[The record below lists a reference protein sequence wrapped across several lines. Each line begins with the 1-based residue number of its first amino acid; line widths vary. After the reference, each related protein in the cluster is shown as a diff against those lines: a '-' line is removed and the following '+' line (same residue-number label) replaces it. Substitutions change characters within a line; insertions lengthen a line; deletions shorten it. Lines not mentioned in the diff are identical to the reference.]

1 MVRPPHIASA
11 FPHPGGGAI
20 ANATNATLA
29 GPLTATLRQRIA
41 PQHVAAAAVVAGA
54 IALGIAMAPADGR
67 LPALWSLGIAAG
79 FTLQRSRFC
88 FASAFRD
95 LFLFGSA
102 RIMKGVLLALGVASI
117 GFAAV
122 MRGAVPFAES
132 GVLPPEAHV
141 LPVGITTLIGGILF
155 GYGMVLSGGCVSG
168 SLYRAAEGYVG
179 SWVALA
185 GTVVGL
191 GLLSQTWNWWW
202 TSLIVAEPKLWLPAV
217 PGLGYAGA
225 IALTLGALVA
235 AYVFFVWWEARAGLA
250 SAETPRSPAAA
261 NTFASSLAATWRAV
275 FVRGWPALVGGAA
288 LGGIATLMYVVH
300 MPWGVTG
307 ELSRWANGSM
317 TLLGAPPPEAL
328 GLADI
333 GGCAGRADETGV
345 FTHTFAVT
353 VGLLPGAAVAA
364 LLAKEFKLR
373 FPRSAARYAQ
383 SFGGG
388 LFMGYG
394 SGLAVGCTIG
404 AFFSSVASLS
414 VSGWVFA
421 LALAGGAYLGVRTI
435 TR

>member
-1 MVRPPHIASA
+1 V
-11 FPHPGGGAI
+11 
-20 ANATNATLA
+20 
-29 GPLTATLRQRIA
+29 TLRRRFA
-41 PQHVAAAAVVAGA
+41 PQYAAAGALGVVA
-54 IALGIAMAPADGR
+54 IALAIAMAPSDGR
-67 LPALWSLGIAAG
+67 LPALWFLGIAAG

-102 RIMKGVLLALGVASI
+102 RIMKGILLGLGVASV

-122 MRGAVPFAES
+122 MRGAVPFTES
-132 GVLPPEAHV
+132 GVLPPEAHI
-141 LPVGITTLIGGILF
+141 LPVGLTTVVGGVLF

-191 GLLSQTWNWWW
+191 GLLSQSWNWWW
-202 TSLIVAEPKLWLPAV
+202 TTIVSAEPKLWLPAA

-225 IALTLGALVA
+225 IALTLAALGG

-250 SAETPRSPAAA
+250 AADAPPPRAAES
-261 NTFASSLAATWRAV
+261 TFREQLALSWRAV

-307 ELSRWANGSM
+307 ELLRWANASM
-317 TLLGAPPPEAL
+317 TVLGAPPPGAL

-333 GGCAGRADETGV
+333 GGCAARAEEGGV

-353 VGLLPGAAVAA
+353 VGLLPGAAVGA

-373 FPRSAARYAQ
+373 FPRSARRYGQ
-383 SFGGG
+383 SLIGGI
-388 LFMGYG
+388 FMGYG
-394 SGLAVGCTIG
+394 SGLAIGCTIG
-404 AFFSSVASLS
+404 AFFSSIASLS
-414 VSGWVFA
+414 VSGWLFG

-435 TR
+435 QRLP

>member
-1 MVRPPHIASA
+1 MA
-11 FPHPGGGAI
+11 F
-20 ANATNATLA
+20 
-29 GPLTATLRQRIA
+29 
-41 PQHVAAAAVVAGA
+41 
-54 IALGIAMAPADGR
+54 AMAPTDGR

-79 FTLQRSRFC
+79 FALQRSRFC

-102 RIMKGVLLALGVASI
+102 RIMKAILLGLGVASA
-117 GFAAV
+117 GFAV
-122 MRGAVPFAES
+122 IMRGAVPFAEN
-132 GVLPPEAHV
+132 GALPPEAHI
-141 LPVGITTLIGGILF
+141 LPVGVTTIIGGLLF

-185 GTVVGL
+185 GAVVGL

-202 TSLIVAEPKLWLPAV
+202 AVAVSAEPTIWLPGV

-225 IALTLGALVA
+225 IALTLAALVG
-235 AYVFFVWWEARAGLA
+235 AYVFFVWWEARAGLG
-250 SAETPRSPAAA
+250 SAETAQPRAVAH
-261 NTFASSLAATWRAV
+261 TFRDQLTVTWRAV

-307 ELSRWANGSM
+307 ELMRWANASM
-317 TLLGAPPPEAL
+317 TALGAPPPEAL

-333 GGCAGRADETGV
+333 GGCAARADETGI

-353 VGLLPGAAVAA
+353 VGLLPGAAIGA

-373 FPRSAARYAQ
+373 FPRSARRYLQ
-383 SFGGG
+383 SLVGG

-394 SGLAVGCTIG
+394 SGLAIGCTIG
-404 AFFSSVASLS
+404 AFFSSIASLGL
-414 VSGWVFA
+414 SGWLFG

-435 TR
+435 QRIP